1 MVLLVNKFFLIY
13 IYYYNMKIISCAL
26 GTTLLISSIFLTV
39 VKKNSDVFIKFKRLL
54 NKDQLRIYNEI
65 IKERIMI
72 YTIGMITGLVI
83 GGMYYY
89 NNRKAPLA
97 LCKFLVIAYMIKLG
111 IYYFYPK
118 KPLMLYSLTT
128 NEQTA
133 AWTDIYMEMKTKWKK
148 SLVVGFLGYIVL
160 SFFLDNC
167 DKCTGLF

>member
-1 MVLLVNKFFLIY
+1 
-13 IYYYNMKIISCAL
+13 MKIISCAL

-72 YTIGMITGLVI
+72 YTVGMITGLVI

-97 LCKFLVIAYMIKLG
+97 LCKFLVIAYMIKLAV
-111 IYYFYPK
+111 YYFYPK

>member
-97 LCKFLVIAYMIKLG
+97 LCKFLVIAYMIKLAV
-111 IYYFYPK
+111 YYFYPK

-128 NEQTA
+128 KEQTA

>member
-1 MVLLVNKFFLIY
+1 
-13 IYYYNMKIISCAL
+13 MKIISCAL
-26 GTTLLISSIFLTV
+26 GTTLLISSIFLTI

-54 NKDQLRIYNEI
+54 TREQLKIYNEI

-72 YTIGMITGLVI
+72 YTIGMTTGLFV
-83 GGMYYY
+83 GGIFYYY
-89 NNRKAPLA
+89 NRKEKYA
-97 LCKFLVIAYMIKLG
+97 LCKFLVIVYMLKLA

-128 NEQTA
+128 KAQTS
-133 AWTDIYMEMKTKWKK
+133 AWADIYTEMKTKWRM
-148 SLVVGFLGYIVL
+148 SLLVGFLGYISI

>member
-1 MVLLVNKFFLIY
+1 
-13 IYYYNMKIISCAL
+13 MKIISCAL
-26 GTTLLISSIFLTV
+26 GTTLLISSIFLTI

-54 NKDQLRIYNEI
+54 TREQLEKYNEI

-72 YTIGMITGLVI
+72 YTIGMATGLFV
-83 GGMYYY
+83 GGIYYYY
-89 NNRKAPLA
+89 NRKEKYA
-97 LCKFLVIAYMIKLG
+97 LCKFLVIVYMLKLA

-128 NEQTA
+128 KAQTS
-133 AWTDIYMEMKTKWKK
+133 AWADIYTEMKTKWRK
-148 SLVVGFLGYIVL
+148 SLLVGFLGYIII

>member
-1 MVLLVNKFFLIY
+1 
-13 IYYYNMKIISCAL
+13 MKIISCAL

-72 YTIGMITGLVI
+72 YTVGMITGLVI

-97 LCKFLVIAYMIKLG
+97 LCKFLVIAYMIKLAV
-111 IYYFYPK
+111 YYFYPK

-167 DKCTGLF
+167 DKCEKN

>member
-1 MVLLVNKFFLIY
+1 
-13 IYYYNMKIISCAL
+13 MKIISCAL

>member
-1 MVLLVNKFFLIY
+1 
-13 IYYYNMKIISCAL
+13 MKIISCAL
-26 GTTLLISSIFLTV
+26 GTTLLISSIFLTN

-54 NKDQLRIYNEI
+54 TGEQLKKYNEI

-72 YTIGMITGLVI
+72 YTIGMATGLFV
-83 GGMYYY
+83 GGIYYYY
-89 NNRKAPLA
+89 NRKEKYA
-97 LCKFLVIAYMIKLG
+97 LCKFLVIVYMLKLA

-128 NEQTA
+128 KAQTA
-133 AWTDIYMEMKTKWKK
+133 AWADIYTEMKTKWRK
-148 SLVVGFLGYIVL
+148 SLLVGFLGYIII

>member
-1 MVLLVNKFFLIY
+1 
-13 IYYYNMKIISCAL
+13 MKIISCAL

-128 NEQTA
+128 KEQTA

>member
-1 MVLLVNKFFLIY
+1 
-13 IYYYNMKIISCAL
+13 MKIISCAL

-97 LCKFLVIAYMIKLG
+97 LCKFLVIAYMIKLAV
-111 IYYFYPK
+111 YYFYPK

>member
-1 MVLLVNKFFLIY
+1 
-13 IYYYNMKIISCAL
+13 MKIISCAL
-26 GTTLLISSIFLTV
+26 GTTLLISSIFLTN

-54 NKDQLRIYNEI
+54 TGEQLKKYNEI

-72 YTIGMITGLVI
+72 YTIGMATGLFV
-83 GGMYYY
+83 GGIYYYY
-89 NNRKAPLA
+89 NRKEKYA
-97 LCKFLVIAYMIKLG
+97 LCKFLVIVYMLKLA

-128 NEQTA
+128 KAQTY
-133 AWTDIYMEMKTKWKK
+133 AWADIYTEMKTKWRK
-148 SLVVGFLGYIVL
+148 SLLVGFLGYIII

>member
-1 MVLLVNKFFLIY
+1 
-13 IYYYNMKIISCAL
+13 MKIISCAL
-26 GTTLLISSIFLTV
+26 GTTLLISSIFLTI

-54 NKDQLRIYNEI
+54 TREQLKIYNEI

-72 YTIGMITGLVI
+72 YTIGMATGLFV
-83 GGMYYY
+83 GGIFYYY
-89 NNRKAPLA
+89 NRKEKYA
-97 LCKFLVIAYMIKLG
+97 LCKFLVIVYMLKLA

-128 NEQTA
+128 KAQTS
-133 AWTDIYMEMKTKWKK
+133 AWADIYTEMKRKWRM
-148 SLVVGFLGYIVL
+148 SLLVGFLGYISI